1 MGVTPS
7 SRRRLAQKATAISFE
22 NEWLDLAAL
31 AALEQEGVVFIPRLE
46 SLADLVCKRR
56 QRQLLERLHLPSPRW
71 FPLEQLLTPPPAA
84 ELEDSPLAGAEEPAG
99 EAAEPELPLPPQL
112 PQGFDFPL
120 MAKAVRGGYDG
131 RGTRVIRSQAE
142 LEALIEAVDPSLW
155 LLEELGLEHR
165 IEKYSRDPKTNLAP
179 PELLAIHPL
188 GKSPVMQDGDLILPE
203 SGAIIEYLL
212 ERYGEGRLAPRLG
225 TPERVRYLYWMH
237 FAEGTMMLH
246 LVSRLYLTRVGEAAK
261 AMQERVE
268 VMIKKE
274 LDLVENE
281 LGRSAHLAGE
291 DFSAADI
298 QMAFPLEFAAY
309 ARLVGEQHGKVRA
322 YLARMQARPAYRR
335 AIETGGTYAF
345 DGTGT

>member
-1 MGVTPS
+1 MIV
-7 SRRRLAQKATAISFE
+7 IH
-22 NEWLDLAAL
+22 
-31 AALEQEGVVFIPRLE
+31 
-46 SLADLVCKRR
+46 
-56 QRQLLERLHLPSPRW
+56 HLNNS
-71 FPLEQLLTPPPAA
+71 
-84 ELEDSPLAGAEEPAG
+84 
-99 EAAEPELPLPPQL
+99 
-112 PQGFDFPL
+112 
-120 MAKAVRGGYDG
+120 
-131 RGTRVIRSQAE
+131 RSQR
-142 LEALIEAVDPSLW
+142 ILW

-298 QMAFPLEFAAY
+298 QMVFPLEFAAY
-309 ARLVGEQHGKVRA
+309 ARLMGEQHGKVRA

>member
-1 MGVTPS
+1 MIV
-7 SRRRLAQKATAISFE
+7 IH
-22 NEWLDLAAL
+22 
-31 AALEQEGVVFIPRLE
+31 
-46 SLADLVCKRR
+46 
-56 QRQLLERLHLPSPRW
+56 HLNNS
-71 FPLEQLLTPPPAA
+71 
-84 ELEDSPLAGAEEPAG
+84 
-99 EAAEPELPLPPQL
+99 
-112 PQGFDFPL
+112 
-120 MAKAVRGGYDG
+120 
-131 RGTRVIRSQAE
+131 RSQR
-142 LEALIEAVDPSLW
+142 ILW

-212 ERYGEGRLAPRLG
+212 ERYGDGRLAPRPD

-309 ARLVGEQHGKVRA
+309 ARLMGEQHGKVRA

-345 DGTGT
+345 DGTGTN